1 MPLERGKPP
10 SRLDAP
16 IQSLPPAQFLHL
28 PEREFQRHRPSSRTK
43 LPIERLAGDDDGIVA
58 PDQSKTPNNG
68 QATPATSGGRLA
80 PDRERLPGALRRN
93 NGGAMRLHMRSGAE

>member
-68 QATPATSGGRLA
+68 QATPATSGGAGAGWRPIA
-80 PDRERLPGALRRN
+80 SACPERCGVIMA
-93 NGGAMRLHMRSGAE
+93 AQ